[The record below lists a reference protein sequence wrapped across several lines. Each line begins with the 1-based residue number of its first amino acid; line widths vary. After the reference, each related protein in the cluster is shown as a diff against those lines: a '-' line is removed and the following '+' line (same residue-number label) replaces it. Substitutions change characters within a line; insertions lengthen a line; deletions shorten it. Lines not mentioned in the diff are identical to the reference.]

1 VKAAN
6 LIYHLTMTTRTQ
18 LPPVEDVL
26 PHRGNM
32 LFIDRLI
39 EFNNESL
46 IAEYSPKSDTW
57 YADAEGNMPA
67 WIGLELMAQAVAAH
81 VGVLKRSE
89 GKPQKNG
96 VLVGTRRYSATAP
109 IFTANIQLQI
119 HATIFY
125 QDISGIAAYDCNIKN
140 GDTLLAEATL
150 KVFEPDNFQ
159 TFLQESLS

>member
-1 VKAAN
+1 
-6 LIYHLTMTTRTQ
+6 MTNRTE

-32 LFIDRLI
+32 RLI
-39 EFNNESL
+39 DHLITFSNESVV
-46 IAEYSPKSDTW
+46 AEYSPKTDAW
-57 YADAEGNMPA
+57 YADTEGNMPA

-81 VGVLKRSE
+81 VGVLKLSE

-96 VLVGTRRYSATAP
+96 VLVGTRRYSAAVP
-109 IFTANIQLQI
+109 VFGANIPLQI

-159 TFLQESLS
+159 TFLQESIS